1 VSVLILKYRSGEEI
15 RKGDRVLF
23 HGNPAEVELVAVD
36 PNEAEDAWFVQE
48 RGGGVMILDPMV
60 SVGIPVKVNIDSG
73 GKPNGI
79 PERR

>member
-1 VSVLILKYRSGEEI
+1 MSAANVGI
-15 RKGDRVLF
+15 GD
-23 HGNPAEVELVAVD
+23 LVDHFGQA
-36 PNEAEDAWFVQE
+36 AY
-48 RGGGVMILDPMV
+48 